1 MAPDNLDDELDDLP
15 VVELEDAE
23 LGIRPEDRY
32 AAIPPG
38 PKLIRRRVHDESR
51 RAPAY
56 LLVALFMLVALA
68 AWLGAGSHHGA
79 TSSNGAGTAGE
90 HATRLF
96 RHLTNA
102 QVVMRIRNAL
112 FVVDVDRGSLVGL
125 APRNVP
131 PQPVDR
137 LIVTGRTLV
146 AQVDGRAYAI
156 RSAAAPAVD
165 LGPAE
170 TVVAATEPERV
181 WITALVGGQYLLRQV
196 ATDGTTIE
204 IAQLQPTE
212 GLAGVSTGG
221 VVLSSSRP
229 SRVTLLAPRDGSRQR
244 LGGTASF
251 IASNAAAVV
260 TTEIRGR
267 LDYLNVDD
275 PAHGRHRSFR
285 RGLVNAS
292 GRVLPD
298 FSSMSLSPD
307 GSRLAFTN
315 PSATG
320 VTLALI
326 DLHTGRIVSR
336 QAIPVADTPTAWSR
350 DSSWLFAGAP
360 GGGLLAI
367 DRRGT
372 SALVDAPV
380 DPFSLITVVGAP
392 LLPR

>member
-68 AWLGAGSHHGA
+68 AGLGRGSHHGA

-146 AQVDGRAYAI
+146 AQVGGRAYSISSA
-156 RSAAAPAVD
+156 RAAAID

-170 TVVAATEPERV
+170 TVVAAIEPERV
-181 WITALVGGQYLLRQV
+181 WITALVGGQYLLREV

-204 IAQLQPTE
+204 TEQLQPTE
-212 GLAGVSTGG
+212 ALAGVTTGG
-221 VVLSSSRP
+221 VVLSNGP
-229 SRVTLLAPRDGSRQR
+229 SRVTLLAPRDGSRRQ

-251 IASNAAAVV
+251 IASNATAVV
-260 TTEIRGR
+260 TTEIRKG
-267 LDYLNVDD
+267 LDSLNVDD
-275 PAHGRHRSFR
+275 PAHGRHASFR

-298 FSSMSLSPD
+298 FSSVSLSPD
-307 GSRLAFTN
+307 GSRLAVTN
-315 PSATG
+315 PSAAG

-326 DLHTGRIVSR
+326 DLHSGRVVSR
-336 QAIPVADTPTAWSR
+336 QAIAVTDAPIAWSH
-350 DSSWLFAGAP
+350 DSDWLFAGAP
-360 GGGLLAI
+360 DGGLLAI
-367 DRRGT
+367 ARQGT
-372 SALVDAPV
+372 AALVDAPV
-380 DPFSLITVVGAP
+380 DPFSLIAVVTWP
-392 LLPR
+392 LLPG